1 MTGPAPPPGGASTA
15 KVTRQDGCTPNLRA
29 GTRSLQGQLQA
40 DNRPGAQRN
49 FRLAS
54 SRSGTLTKGICVGR
68 KVALRHLTKFFGRPL
83 RQFLAAALAAVALGP
98 LSGSAFADAVGPA
111 GEGAAAPAVRTA
123 RGWAAMSGSDLK
135 GTLDGWSRAA
145 GWTLVWDSQVNYR
158 LRASAQFA
166 GDFETAVASLVDTI
180 HRSNPEVLVTLYRGN
195 RVVHVE
201 TTLVETR

>member
-1 MTGPAPPPGGASTA
+1 MLN
-15 KVTRQDGCTPNLRA
+15 KVTAFKVSAELGRLSGFFKRPIRNL
-29 GTRSLQGQLQA
+29 
-40 DNRPGAQRN
+40 
-49 FRLAS
+49 
-54 SRSGTLTKGICVGR
+54 
-68 KVALRHLTKFFGRPL
+68 
-83 RQFLAAALAAVALGP
+83 LAAVLTVAALGVP
-98 LSGSAFADAVGPA
+98 AGPARADAVGPA

>member
-1 MTGPAPPPGGASTA
+1 MIRS
-15 KVTRQDGCTPNLRA
+15 VFTR
-29 GTRSLQGQLQA
+29 
-40 DNRPGAQRN
+40 RPGDHPWVFVRN
-49 FRLAS
+49 RWFMVVFCA
-54 SRSGTLTKGICVGR
+54 
-68 KVALRHLTKFFGRPL
+68 AL
-83 RQFLAAALAAVALGP
+83 FLAGP
-98 LSGSAFADAVGPA
+98 VPLPSSPAHADAG
-111 GEGAAAPAVRTA
+111 GTGSEAPAVRTA

-145 GWTLVWDSQVNYR
+145 GWTLVWDSPVNYR

>member
-1 MTGPAPPPGGASTA
+1 MFKTLA
-15 KVTRQDGCTPNLRA
+15 
-29 GTRSLQGQLQA
+29 
-40 DNRPGAQRN
+40 
-49 FRLAS
+49 FRRG
-54 SRSGTLTKGICVGR
+54 RSGYFCGLLSRLMATKGITILLL
-68 KVALRHLTKFFGRPL
+68 ALVTAPPL
-83 RQFLAAALAAVALGP
+83 P
-98 LSGSAFADAVGPA
+98 AFADAIGPA

-145 GWTLVWDSQVNYR
+145 GWTLVWDSPVNYR

>member
-1 MTGPAPPPGGASTA
+1 M
-15 KVTRQDGCTPNLRA
+15 N
-29 GTRSLQGQLQA
+29 
-40 DNRPGAQRN
+40 
-49 FRLAS
+49 
-54 SRSGTLTKGICVGR
+54 KGMLFGL
-68 KVALRHLTKFFGRPL
+68 KVALRHLTEVLRRHL
-83 RQFLAAALAAVALGP
+83 RQFIAAALAVAALGGP
-98 LSGSAFADAVGPA
+98 AAPVLADAVGPA
-111 GEGAAAPAVRTA
+111 GEGATAPAVRTS

-145 GWTLVWDSQVNYR
+145 GWTLVWDSPVNYR

>member
-1 MTGPAPPPGGASTA
+1 VIGRHRKTGTVPQHVGFEQEQSVIVLAIPEKRGTIPFSPQRRGRSWARFLFGLIVFCSFSADLCATPA
-15 KVTRQDGCTPNLRA
+15 R
-29 GTRSLQGQLQA
+29 
-40 DNRPGAQRN
+40 
-49 FRLAS
+49 
-54 SRSGTLTKGICVGR
+54 
-68 KVALRHLTKFFGRPL
+68 
-83 RQFLAAALAAVALGP
+83 
-98 LSGSAFADAVGPA
+98 ADAVGPA